1 MMGAVMRHPW
11 ILGLS
16 LLALGLLGGC
26 SYRLEAPPPPPA
38 PPAAATP
45 GTAPLSGGL
54 YTAVAGDTVASVAN
68 RFNVQIRSL
77 IEANRL
83 APPYV
88 LEPGQQLAIPMQSEH
103 IVVAGDSVWR
113 LARAYNVDR
122 STLIRLNNL
131 QPPYQL
137 RIGERLLLPSPVEN
151 LPGGA
156 AMATAEPSTE
166 PGSPANSHAAITA
179 EPLPPPSGAGVRANP
194 PPPAPTTTAAPG
206 QPLPLSRPPPGSATT
221 LSPAKPPKAAPAQSA
236 AMPTAP
242 AASPVPE
249 PKAMAG
255 GKFLMPVNGKLTA
268 RFGSVSN
275 GLHNDG
281 INIAAPR
288 GTPVRAAQNGVVAYA
303 GNELK
308 GFGNLLLIR
317 HANGW
322 MSAYAHNDMLLVKRG
337 DQVKRG
343 QVIARVGSTGNVATP
358 QLHFE
363 LRHNTE
369 AVDPVPNLG
378 SS

>member
-11 ILGLS
+11 ILGLW

-137 RIGERLLLPSPVEN
+137 RIGERLLLPSPIEN

-156 AMATAEPSTE
+156 AVATAEQPE
-166 PGSPANSHAAITA
+166 PGPPANSHAAITA
-179 EPLPPPSGAGVRANP
+179 EPLPPPSGAGVRANT

-206 QPLPLSRPPPGSATT
+206 QPLPLSRPPPPGSATT
-221 LSPAKPPKAAPAQSA
+221 LPPAKPPKAAPAQSA